1 MLLMTDH
8 LRVLAIEDD
17 PDLSYLYESFLGGEG
32 YEVLLAHDA
41 TEALEM
47 MRKHPDVVLLDLML
61 PDTDGY
67 TLLRHMRANAAMRR
81 TPVVVVSAAIP
92 PGRQRISGADAVM
105 HKPFEFDGL
114 LRTIEGVSH
123 HRHAIA

>member
-1 MLLMTDH
+1 MADH

-41 TEALEM
+41 TEAIEM

-67 TLLRHMRANAAMRR
+67 TLLRHMRANASMRS

-92 PGRQRISGADAVM
+92 PGRQHISGADAVM

-114 LRTIEGVSH
+114 RRTIEGVSH
-123 HRHAIA
+123 HKRVTA

>member
-1 MLLMTDH
+1 MTRH
-8 LRVLAIEDD
+8 MRILAIEDD
-17 PDLSYLYESFLGGEG
+17 PDLSYLYESFLSGEG

-41 TEALEM
+41 TEALEKL
-47 MRKHPDVVLLDLML
+47 RKHPDVVLLDLML

-67 TLLRHMRANAAMRR
+67 TLLRHMRANVSMRS
-81 TPVVVVSAAIP
+81 TPVVIVSAAIP
-92 PGRQRISGADAVM
+92 PGRQSIAGADAVV

-123 HRHAIA
+123 HKHVTV